1 MVGLYS
7 PLSWWFPLKCH
18 PLCILWWSWVSC
30 PCRGPRWTWARWDDQ
45 GNATPSPE
53 ETRKLPLWCQT
64 TSCILLVLPKAQKRY
79 DTVTLIL
86 TSFWNA
92 FCVSSSK
99 RISSFMT
106 ITSPVSLWVT
116 CYNSYMWVNLE
127 LFLEIDPLSDNYNK
141 ADMGAP
147 IFTICMLESQ
157 KLNVNHKCGQ
167 TWPSHMK
174 CFLIWPPPCGWC
186 GYDTL
191 CLLKLMLKYPVSD
204 LDGLPEA
211 APSQHLSMDEVG
223 RPEDAVCPLGHR
235 AQWFW
240 PTYVLL
246 IGAWRLVNA
255 VAATGGLQ
263 AKIPVNRE
271 KKKEKHN
278 EHPTMDWVLVH

>member
-7 PLSWWFPLKCH
+7 PFSWWFPLMCR

-45 GNATPSPE
+45 GNAKPSPE
-53 ETRKLPLWCQT
+53 ETWKLPLWCQT
-64 TSCILLVLPKAQKRY
+64 TSCILLVLPKAQKRC

-116 CYNSYMWVNLE
+116 CYNSYMWVNLK

-141 ADMGAP
+141 VDAGAP

-157 KLNVNHKCGQ
+157 KLNVNHNTCGQ
-167 TWPSHMK
+167 TWPSDTK
-174 CFLIWPPPCGWC
+174 CFRFGRHHVDNVGMTHSACSDWC
-186 GYDTL
+186 WNTL
-191 CLLKLMLKYPVSD
+191 CLTLMACPKQPLPSTSPWMRSD
-204 LDGLPEA
+204 GRKMRCVLLDTTRSDSDRLMFFWLELGD
-211 APSQHLSMDEVG
+211 LSM
-223 RPEDAVCPLGHR
+223 L
-235 AQWFW
+235 
-240 PTYVLL
+240 
-246 IGAWRLVNA
+246 
-255 VAATGGLQ
+255 
-263 AKIPVNRE
+263 
-271 KKKEKHN
+271 
-278 EHPTMDWVLVH
+278 